1 MDKLILQP
9 ISRISGTVDLPGS
22 KSLSN
27 RILLL
32 SALAEG
38 ETRIENLLHSE
49 DTQVMVAA
57 LRRLGVH
64 VNGEPGGVDLK
75 PLTEPHA
82 EPLLVRGRG
91 GPLTVDVKQGEPLTT
106 GGGADELAGALGQ
119 GEPLRLHLGNAGT
132 AQASMAI
139 SDSAIMGR

>member
-75 PLTEPHA
+75 PLTERAPRTA
-82 EPLLVRGRG
+82 PSIG
-91 GPLTVDVKQGEPLTT
+91 GPLILLHFFSLVIYTFKVRTQAKSVV
-106 GGGADELAGALGQ
+106 
-119 GEPLRLHLGNAGT
+119 RLC
-132 AQASMAI
+132 
-139 SDSAIMGR
+139 